1 MAIINQSN
9 ILNLQ
14 PGITAPVVVHM
25 SEGDSGT
32 KLSFKLID
40 GARAWTDPGN
50 VVAAVHG
57 RRQDGT
63 QFGPYACA
71 ISGDVVSFQ
80 TDAAIAAVAGSGIA
94 QIVLT
99 DSDQN
104 TAGSANFAVMVE
116 RATFPMGV
124 TYTNDVSV
132 YEAILAYAQSIPAS
146 VVGNFNARLSAE
158 VEERTLQEEVLSAR
172 MDQFARLPDGSL
184 STAADAELADIR
196 VKANGTT
203 AATAGD
209 AVREQ
214 LNETNA
220 VVANKFGFHS
230 PVETTMFNRADI
242 FGGGSLART
251 RRWFVNHQFP
261 QGCVINK
268 ISFGIGQE
276 STQARSVCVEIW
288 ENENGTLNKVAGE
301 TFDVRSQ
308 SIVPET
314 VVTYNYDANYAVE
327 NGAYISFLPITN
339 NAIEYI
345 VDPDGADNM
354 LVSTDV
360 STDTTS
366 LALSSLS
373 TFAIKTLPSITIEY
387 ESWSGVNV
395 VTIGPG
401 MDYEE
406 IQDAL
411 VAINDDTA
419 SNPYTFWL
427 MPKKAPYK
435 PFSMLR
441 NSFSDNYPW
450 SGIRTRN
457 ISIIGMDKAHC
468 VIRSDS
474 GNYKLPC
481 GEPLTNGIIKDIT
494 FVMTNDEQDPSAT
507 QGGYCL
513 HIDCKPL
520 NDMGYKM
527 IIEDCDFENSSGP
540 CVGIGV
546 HANCDLQF
554 RRCHF
559 NTTLSAEYNPHE
571 GYRNLVDYGVV
582 YAHTST
588 ATTAPNQNLTL
599 VDCIGV
605 CAEGTRSI
613 RIDRTTQYDPSTS
626 SFIYTLIRNV
636 FWNESLNA
644 AGYAI
649 GSSLTA
655 DPKNFGNNMP

>member
-1 MAIINQSN
+1 MIISQNGAVDLIPEYN
-9 ILNLQ
+9 RALRPIFC
-14 PGITAPVVVHM
+14 V
-25 SEGDSGT
+25 SEGDANSRTINLTVTSAGEVFTIPEGAEVYVAGKKQDNTIFTYQCAYSGYIV
-32 KLSFKLID
+32 SFPVAEQMSAANGLVLCELQI
-40 GARAWTDPGN
+40 
-50 VVAAVHG
+50 VVA
-57 RRQDGT
+57 
-63 QFGPYACA
+63 
-71 ISGDVVSFQ
+71 GDP
-80 TDAAIAAVAGSGIA
+80 
-94 QIVLT
+94 L
-99 DSDQN
+99 
-104 TAGSANFAVMVE
+104 GSANFCYWVE
-116 RATFPMGV
+116 PSPIENGTTSESDLNIFVQAISDLGG
-124 TYTNDVSV
+124 
-132 YEAILAYAQSIPAS
+132 YEFLTD
-146 VVGNFNARLSAE
+146 E
-158 VEERTLQEEVLSAR
+158 VAVLSAR

-196 VKANGTT
+196 VMANGAT

-242 FGGGSLART
+242 FGAGSSLAKT

-268 ISFGIGQE
+268 ISFGVGQE

-288 ENENGTLNKVAGE
+288 ENENGTLNKVASE
-301 TFDVRSQ
+301 TFDVTPQ
-308 SIVPET
+308 SYAAET
-314 VVTYNYDANYAVE
+314 VVTYNYDANYIVE

-339 NAIEYI
+339 NAIQYI

-373 TFAIKTLPSITIEY
+373 TFAIKALPSITIEY

-494 FVMTNDEQDPSAT
+494 FVMTNDDQDPSAT

-588 ATTAPNQNLTL
+588 ATTALNQNLTL

-655 DPKNFGNNMP
+655 DPMNFGNNMP

>member
-1 MAIINQSN
+1 MIISQS
-9 ILNLQ
+9 
-14 PGITAPVVVHM
+14 GIVDIIPEYNRQLRPIFCV
-25 SEGDSGT
+25 SEGDKNTRMINITVQQAGENFSIPSGASVYVT
-32 KLSFKLID
+32 GKKQDNTIFTYQCAYSGYIVSFPVAEQMSAANGLVLCELQI
-40 GARAWTDPGN
+40 
-50 VVAAVHG
+50 VVA
-57 RRQDGT
+57 
-63 QFGPYACA
+63 
-71 ISGDVVSFQ
+71 GDP
-80 TDAAIAAVAGSGIA
+80 
-94 QIVLT
+94 L
-99 DSDQN
+99 
-104 TAGSANFAVMVE
+104 GSANFCYWVE
-116 RATFPMGV
+116 PSPIANGSSSESDLNIFEQAIAALGGYEYLTSE
-124 TYTNDVSV
+124 VS
-132 YEAILAYAQSIPAS
+132 
-146 VVGNFNARLSAE
+146 
-158 VEERTLQEEVLSAR
+158 VLSAR

-184 STAADAELADIR
+184 STAADAELADVR
-196 VKANGTT
+196 VMVNGTT

-214 LNETNA
+214 VAGLKNYLNETNA
-220 VVANKFGFHS
+220 VVATKFGFHS

-242 FGGGSLART
+242 FGAAGSLAKT

-261 QGCVINK
+261 HGCVINK

-288 ENENGTLNKVAGE
+288 ENESGTLNKIAGE
-301 TFDVRSQ
+301 TFDVRPQ

-339 NAIEYI
+339 NAIQYI

-373 TFAIKTLPSITIEY
+373 TFATKALPSITIEY

-494 FVMTNDEQDPSAT
+494 FVMTNDDQDPSAT

-527 IIEDCDFENSSGP
+527 IIEDCDFEDSSGP

-554 RRCHF
+554 KRCHF

-655 DPKNFGNNMP
+655 DPMNFGNNMP